1 MPRQQP
7 NGVPSAYIDPRYAQG
22 PSYVNMPQLAQAAQD
37 PNHPAN
43 PSHPKVSMHIH
54 PNICYIWMSF
64 LRASERERAVM
75 LIGDGVV

>member
-22 PSYVNMPQLAQAAQD
+22 PNYVNMPQLAAAAQD

-54 PNICYIWMSF
+54 PQNL
-64 LRASERERAVM
+64 LRLHLYLTCERERAVM
-75 LIGDGVV
+75 LISDGVV